1 MMQIAINGRFLVQA
15 TTGVQRVAREFTKAL
30 DALVAAGELTDLK
43 LRLLVPP
50 GVAPDALPLRA
61 ITVEPV
67 GRFRAHSWE
76 QLSLPAA
83 LRPGEI
89 LLNLGNTA
97 PISSLL
103 SSQPTVV
110 MVHDLSHRVFPH
122 AYRRRYRLPHAMLD
136 RLVLQ
141 RADLI
146 ITVAQTERAHL
157 QRIMPGAASRIVV
170 APNGGWSDTDN
181 ADILPARDPAVPPY
195 GLYVGSLSRRK
206 NVDRVIASAVALAR
220 KRGLPFRIV
229 GAANPILTAIRTT
242 VPSDVAPLIEFRG
255 QMEDVAA
262 LKAIYRDAAVLLFPS
277 LYEASALPPIEAM
290 AQGCP
295 VVASNIQSLIERCGD
310 AALYC
315 DPDDVASITA
325 AVERVLDERELAAR
339 LRRNGRML
347 AGQLTW
353 RAQVETVVAALARL
367 GGDIVP

>member
-1 MMQIAINGRFLVQA
+1 MMQLAINGRFLVQA

-30 DALVAAGELTDLK
+30 DALLAAGDIGGVNV
-43 LRLLVPP
+43 RLLVPP
-50 GVAPDALPLRA
+50 DVAHDGLPLRA
-61 ITVEPV
+61 IAVETV

-97 PISSLL
+97 PISRLL
-103 SSQPTVV
+103 SDQPTVV
-110 MVHDLSHRVFPH
+110 MVHDLSHRVFPD
-122 AYRRRYRLPHAMLD
+122 AYRRRYRLPHGMLD

-157 QRIMPGAASRIVV
+157 QQIMPDAAPRIIV
-170 APNGGWSDTDN
+170 APNGGWSDTDH
-181 ADILPARDPAVPPY
+181 ADVLPTRDPAVAPY

-206 NVDRVIASAVALAR
+206 NVDRVIASAVILAR

-229 GAANPILTAIRTT
+229 GAANPILTAVRTT
-242 VPSDVAPLIEFRG
+242 VPSDVAALIEFRG
-255 QMEDVAA
+255 QMEDTEQ
-262 LKAIYRDAAVLLFPS
+262 LKTSYRDAAVLLFPS

-295 VVASNIQSLIERCGD
+295 VIASNIQSLIERCGD

-315 DPDDVASITA
+315 DPYDVSSITA
-325 AVERVLDERELAAR
+325 AVERVLDEPGLAER
-339 LRRNGRML
+339 LRQNGRIL

-353 RAQVETVVAALARL
+353 RAQVETAVAALRRL
-367 GGDIVP
+367 SGDTVP